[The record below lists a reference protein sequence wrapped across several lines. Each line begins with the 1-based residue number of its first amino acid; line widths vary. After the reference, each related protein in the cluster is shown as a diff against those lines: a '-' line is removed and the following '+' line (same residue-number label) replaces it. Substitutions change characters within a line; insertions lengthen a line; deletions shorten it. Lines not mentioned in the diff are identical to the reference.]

1 MKNKAMTVLA
11 AVAATAAGMMSSP
24 SGQEVVT
31 QVAEGTSIQQASPSQ
46 NINGNQ
52 NNAINQ
58 NATTRTAQYAYM
70 NPYVGSGGN
79 YLPTYRD
86 CGLYPKDYGLYLARS
101 GKNKQNALKR
111 KHYAKMRS

>member
-24 SGQEVVT
+24 SGQEVVA

-52 NNAINQ
+52 NNAINK

-79 YLPTYRD
+79 YLTKYRD
-86 CGLYPKDYGLYLARS
+86 CGIYPKDYGLYLARS

-111 KHYAKMRS
+111 KHYEKMRS